1 MRSWQ
6 GPRERLLPPCFNLAR
21 CNLNFAMTAFGEL
34 TQVRKRSFPQ
44 RFTRWLL
51 RRRCSRR
58 NGRILHNH
66 PPSIARGDEMF
77 PTRKILELV
86 LAMLVA
92 FSLGIQN
99 APAQVKKGDADQD
112 SIEKEQ
118 RRQTREQMV
127 ARWNKLRA
135 FESASGK
142 EKEIDRVPEP
152 IFTFSEP
159 TRETGHLG
167 TLWVWGTKGRP
178 VALLSQNKAYAKP
191 VWGFELAALS
201 EGVSVVM
208 HDGWRWSPK
217 SALKMSPFKNVPRAA
232 DSDARRL
239 SQMKSLAQQF
249 TVTEQY
255 MDESFELRLLPS
267 PIYRYQDEK
276 IGLIDGAL
284 FNFAHETNPEALAV
298 IECRKK
304 TSGPTWSFGF
314 LPLAGAGVIA
324 KLDGNTVWTKEPTRE
339 SKSQEL
345 YSTWF
350 ETNEK

>member
-1 MRSWQ
+1 M
-6 GPRERLLPPCFNLAR
+6 
-21 CNLNFAMTAFGEL
+21 
-34 TQVRKRSFPQ
+34 
-44 RFTRWLL
+44 
-51 RRRCSRR
+51 
-58 NGRILHNH
+58 IHNDS
-66 PPSIARGDEMF
+66 PSTARGDEMF
-77 PTRKILELV
+77 LTRKILVPVFSLIV
-86 LAMLVA
+86 G
-92 FSLGIQN
+92 FSLGVQN
-99 APAQVKKGDADQD
+99 APAQEEEGGADQD
-112 SIEKEQ
+112 LSEKEQ

-135 FESASGK
+135 FERVAGK
-142 EKEIDRVPEP
+142 EKEVDRVQEP

-178 VALLSQNKAYAKP
+178 VALLSQNKAYAKR

-217 SALKMSPFKNVPRAA
+217 SALRMSPFKDAA
-232 DSDARRL
+232 RPGNGDAKRL
-239 SQMKSLAQQF
+239 SQMKSLASQF
-249 TVTEQY
+249 TVTERY

-267 PIYRYQDEK
+267 PVYRYQDEE

-284 FNFAHETNPEALAV
+284 FNFAHGTNPEALVV
-298 IECRKK
+298 IESRKE
-304 TSGPTWSFGF
+304 TSGPTWSYGF

-324 KLDGNTVWTKEPTRE
+324 KLDGNTVWTKDPTRE

-345 YSTWF
+345 YSTWL